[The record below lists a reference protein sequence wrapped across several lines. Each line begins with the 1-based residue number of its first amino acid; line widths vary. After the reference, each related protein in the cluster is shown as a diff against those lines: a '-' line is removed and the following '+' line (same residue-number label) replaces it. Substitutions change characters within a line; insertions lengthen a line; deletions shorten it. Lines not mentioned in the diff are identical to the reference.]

1 MRTKKSFA
9 AISALALIM
18 LAACGGGGTTA
29 PANNTGST
37 NSGGNNS
44 GGGTTT
50 PTPPGLNQV
59 IARTTDSFDPASLTV
74 AVGTTV
80 SFTFESTQHNV
91 TFNAAANGRPADI
104 PGLNSNTTITRQFNT
119 AGTFAY
125 QCTIHA
131 GMTGTVIVQ

>member
-18 LAACGGGGTTA
+18 LAACGGGGGTTA
-29 PANNTGST
+29 PANNTGTT
-37 NSGGNNS
+37 NTGGNTS
-44 GGGTTT
+44 GGGTT
-50 PTPPGLNQV
+50 PTPPGVNEV

-74 AVGTTV
+74 AIGTTV
-80 SFTFESTQHNV
+80 SFTFEATGHNV

-104 PGLNSNTTITRQFNT
+104 TGINSNTTITRQFNT
-119 AGTFAY
+119 AGTFGY

-131 GMTGTVIVQ
+131 NMTGTVIVQ

>member
-1 MRTKKSFA
+1 MRTKKSVA
-9 AISALALIM
+9 VISALALIM

-80 SFTFESTQHNV
+80 SFTFEATGHNV
-91 TFNAAANGRPADI
+91 TFNAATNGRPADI
-104 PGLNSNTTITRQFNT
+104 TGINSNTTITRQFNT

>member
-1 MRTKKSFA
+1 MKTKRMA
-9 AISALALIM
+9 GAIAALALV
-18 LAACGGGGTTA
+18 LVAACGGGGTTA
-29 PANNTGST
+29 PATNTGGNNNTG
-37 NSGGNNS
+37 GN
-44 GGGTTT
+44 T

-59 IARTTDSFDPASLTV
+59 IARGTSNVFDPASLTV

-91 TFNAAANGRPADI
+91 IFAATANGRPADI
-104 PGLNSNTTITRQFNT
+104 PGTNSNTTITRQFNT
-119 AGTFAY
+119 AGTFNY